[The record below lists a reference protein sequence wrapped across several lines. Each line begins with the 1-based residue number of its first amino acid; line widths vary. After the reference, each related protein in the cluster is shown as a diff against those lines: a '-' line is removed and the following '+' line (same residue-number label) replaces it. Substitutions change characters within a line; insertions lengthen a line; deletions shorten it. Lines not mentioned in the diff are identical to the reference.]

1 MPDWKNAMGVFT
13 NRWWIVAAFACG
25 LLGGAGAMLIFTFG
39 VFLKPVTEDL
49 GISRGDLSAGLGISA
64 WFAAL
69 SCPIVGWLIDRFGT
83 RRVMIPGIL
92 LFALAVASFGFMQP
106 DPLFLIYAIFCI
118 AGFISGVQ
126 TPIPYAAVITHWFD
140 NRRGLALGLATA
152 GVGLG
157 VALIPQLAAFLIS
170 HFGWRHAY
178 FGLGVA
184 VVVLAWIPV
193 VIFVRDPPWASGFGR
208 DGAPSDLPGMD
219 AADAFK
225 SRNFWLLSVAF
236 FLGVMAINGT
246 IVHIVPLLTDR
257 GIALQLATNA
267 LSVAGLAII
276 IGRIICGWC
285 LDRFTGPYVAVCFF
299 LLPMAGIALLISELP
314 YPVPLIGAALCGAG
328 IGAEI
333 DLMAFFIG
341 RFFGLKAYGKIY
353 GLMFMLF
360 NIGTGA
366 GPALSGRAFD
376 RFHSYSQILI
386 AYEMVLAVV
395 CVLLLGLGKYTYLP
409 VKRHPHREEV
419 EPARL

>member
-1 MPDWKNAMGVFT
+1 MPDGKNVMGVFT
-13 NRWWIVAAFACG
+13 SRWWIVAACACG
-25 LLGGAGAMLIFTFG
+25 LLVGAGAILIFTFG

-49 GISRGDLSAGLGISA
+49 GISRGDLSGGLGISA
-64 WFAAL
+64 WFVAL

-92 LFALAVASFGFMQP
+92 LFAVAVASFGLMQP
-106 DPLFLIYAIFCI
+106 KPLFFIYAIFCI

-126 TPIPYAAVITHWFD
+126 TPIPYAAVITLWFD
-140 NRRGLALGLATA
+140 SHRGVALGLATA

-178 FGLGVA
+178 FGLGLA
-184 VVVLAWIPV
+184 VVLLAWIPV
-193 VIFVRDPPWASGFGR
+193 VIFMRPPPWTSRSGR
-208 DGAPSDLPGMD
+208 AGATLELPGVE
-219 AADAFK
+219 AAVALR
-225 SRNFWLLSVAF
+225 SRNFWLLSIAF
-236 FLGVMAINGT
+236 FLGVLAINGT

-257 GIALQLATNA
+257 GIALQLATTA

-276 IGRIICGWC
+276 VGRIICGWC
-285 LDRFTGPYVAVCFF
+285 LDRFWGPYVAICFF
-299 LLPMAGIALLISELP
+299 VLPMAGIALLISELP
-314 YPVPLIGAALCGAG
+314 YPVLLIGAALCGAG

-333 DLMAFFIG
+333 DQMAFFIG
-341 RFFGLKAYGKIY
+341 RYFGLRAYGKIY

-360 NIGTGA
+360 NIGTGL

-386 AYEMVLAVV
+386 GYEIVLAVT
-395 CVLLLGLGKYTYLP
+395 CVLLLGLGEYTFHP
-409 VKRHPHREEV
+409 VKHAPQ
-419 EPARL
+419 PIPN